1 MKNHVFGHCSTSN
14 SKLYEL
20 VVPIKI
26 NIFGALFVKFMV
38 KPRLNRLSKV
48 QYSNV
53 QWLQIKNNYFWWT
66 MNDDDCN
73 DDTQLHDLW
82 ACNIL

>member
-1 MKNHVFGHCSTSN
+1 MKNHVFGYCSTSN

-38 KPRLNRLSKV
+38 KPRLNRLS
-48 QYSNV
+48 
-53 QWLQIKNNYFWWT
+53 
-66 MNDDDCN
+66 
-73 DDTQLHDLW
+73 
-82 ACNIL
+82 